1 MVNIFYSDVYK
12 VLDFKKFYI
21 INPFWSLWNICRNW
35 YSSYAISEIILIWAT
50 TVAVIYKIN
59 LGRDLARLDV
69 WTDAFTKTGEF
80 NDINSSQ
87 IPTKD

>member
-1 MVNIFYSDVYK
+1 M
-12 VLDFKKFYI
+12 
-21 INPFWSLWNICRNW
+21 
-35 YSSYAISEIILIWAT
+35 
-50 TVAVIYKIN
+50 VAVIDKIN